1 MGLIQIRKFKFIR
14 LIRFIRFIRLITNNL
29 IVHREL
35 EQRLHELVATQSLV
49 NNLKTFEDGQWVGSQ
64 VGATG

>member
-1 MGLIQIRKFKFIR
+1 MTRALSRWEAIKGHGRCGEPSASTLV
-14 LIRFIRFIRLITNNL
+14 

-35 EQRLHELVATQSLV
+35 EQRLHELVATQALV